1 MFTTHLPRTTPSN
14 NTPFTFFAHGQYR
27 PQLKTFPSDMCR
39 QPLDVYDIQPR
50 PMMKYK
56 ANNGW
61 HFNECAAKYAV
72 SLMMKKN
79 PVNGK
84 TEPIEPMPAKQVDEI
99 LAKHAVKL
107 EHSVGC
113 DYVYVANM
121 CKADYLGSS
130 IIDEKHMALYIK
142 DVIDDVDATDGTVM
156 RQWYAKMVADGQPVP
171 WAYFLGDED
180 EDSHD

>member
-1 MFTTHLPRTTPSN
+1 MFTTHLQRTPPIN
-14 NTPFTFFAHGQYR
+14 NIPFTSFAHGQYR
-27 PQLKTFPSDMCR
+27 PQLKTFPSSMCR
-39 QPLDVYDIQPR
+39 MPLDVYDIQPR

-72 SLMMKKN
+72 SLMKKKN

-84 TEPIEPMPAKQVDEI
+84 TEPIEPMTAKQVDE
-99 LAKHAVKL
+99 LLTKHAVKL
-107 EHSVGC
+107 EHSTGC

-142 DVIDDVDATDGTVM
+142 DVIDDVDAPDGTVM

>member
-1 MFTTHLPRTTPSN
+1 MFTTNLQRTASHHNAPSA
-14 NTPFTFFAHGQYR
+14 FFAHGQYR
-27 PQLKTFPSDMCR
+27 PQPKPSSSMCR
-39 QPLDVYDIQPR
+39 LPLDVFDIQPK

-84 TEPIEPMPAKQVDEI
+84 TEPIEPMTAKQVDEL

-107 EHSVGC
+107 EHSAGH

-142 DVIDDVDATDGTVM
+142 DVIDDVDAPDGTVM
-156 RQWYAKMVADGQPVP
+156 RQWYAKMVADGMPVP
-171 WAYFLGDED
+171 WSYFLGDE
-180 EDSHD
+180 EMDSYD

>member
-1 MFTTHLPRTTPSN
+1 MFTTHLQRTPPIN
-14 NTPFTFFAHGQYR
+14 NIPFTSFAHGQYR
-27 PQLKTFPSDMCR
+27 PQLKTFPSSMCR
-39 QPLDVYDIQPR
+39 MPLDVFDIQPK

-61 HFNECAAKYAV
+61 HFNECASQYAV
-72 SLMMKKN
+72 SLMKKKN

-84 TEPIEPMPAKQVDEI
+84 TEPIEPMTAKQVDEI
-99 LAKHAVKL
+99 LSKHGVKL
-107 EHSVGC
+107 ENKVGH

-142 DVIDDVDATDGTVM
+142 DVIDDVDAPDGTVM

-171 WAYFLGDED
+171 WEYFLGDED
-180 EDSHD
+180 GDSHD

>member
-1 MFTTHLPRTTPSN
+1 
-14 NTPFTFFAHGQYR
+14 
-27 PQLKTFPSDMCR
+27 MCR
-39 QPLDVYDIQPR
+39 MPLDVYDIQPR

-61 HFNECAAKYAV
+61 HFNERAVQYAV

-84 TEPIEPMPAKQVDEI
+84 TEPIEPMTAKQVDE
-99 LAKHAVKL
+99 LLTKHAVKL
-107 EHSVGC
+107 EHSVGF

-121 CKADYLGSS
+121 S

-142 DVIDDVDATDGTVM
+142 DVMEDPDAPEGTIM
-156 RQWYAKMVADGQPVP
+156 RQWYAKMVADGRPIP

>member
-1 MFTTHLPRTTPSN
+1 MFTTYLQRTTPTY
-14 NTPFTFFAHGQYR
+14 NTPFASFAHGQYR
-27 PQLKTFPSDMCR
+27 PQLKTFPSSMCR
-39 QPLDVYDIQPR
+39 MPLDVFDIQPR

-84 TEPIEPMPAKQVDEI
+84 TEPIEPMTAKQVDEL

-107 EHSVGC
+107 EHSTGC
-113 DYVYVANM
+113 DHVYVANM

-142 DVIDDVDATDGTVM
+142 DVIDDVDAPDGTVM

>member
-1 MFTTHLPRTTPSN
+1 M
-14 NTPFTFFAHGQYR
+14 
-27 PQLKTFPSDMCR
+27 
-39 QPLDVYDIQPR
+39 PLDVFDIQPR

-61 HFNECAAKYAV
+61 HFNERAVQYAV
-72 SLMMKKN
+72 SLMKKKN
-79 PVNGK
+79 PVSGK
-84 TEPIEPMPAKQVDEI
+84 TEPIEPMTVKQADE
-99 LAKHAVKL
+99 LLTKHAVKL
-107 EHSVGC
+107 EHSVGF

-142 DVIDDVDATDGTVM
+142 DAMEDPDVPDGTVM

-171 WAYFLGDED
+171 WAYFLVDED

>member
-1 MFTTHLPRTTPSN
+1 
-14 NTPFTFFAHGQYR
+14 
-27 PQLKTFPSDMCR
+27 MCR
-39 QPLDVYDIQPR
+39 IPLDVYDIQPR

-84 TEPIEPMPAKQVDEI
+84 TEPIEPMTAKQVDE
-99 LAKHAVKL
+99 LLTKHAVKL
-107 EHSVGC
+107 EHSTGC

-142 DVIDDVDATDGTVM
+142 DVIDDVDAPDGTVM